1 MRILIK
7 SKLIHV
13 QERYLNLRALFLIVT
28 TFCLLMWEGA
38 GNSCLAQEEINSK
51 VKAVFDQWDKRT
63 HAAESVYY
71 KLSGNRIHF
80 AGTRFG
86 PGGGGLPPGVKIG
99 PAGFPE
105 EDTEVPLEVE
115 WLIDFRTGRF
125 SRRESTKVLA
135 VPLMKYVPYVNVT
148 TYDGESVVSWRPRDE
163 NNSAVHQRGKFS
175 PDIHLWKSKDV
186 GTFVTNDYDLPIL
199 YAHGYE
205 SLKSNDL
212 TEHPL
217 SRQKGIRLNGES
229 VIAGNRCHVLS
240 WTNKAQ
246 VNFHVDARP
255 EYLGAIRQ
263 YEFQSNG
270 KTQVLSE
277 IEWQQTEQFVY
288 PVSWEIVASAE
299 NGKPKWK
306 TSLTVQEFKYN
317 PEVQNED
324 FTIPIRPEMIVNRR
338 SDGKRLRVES
348 DGKSLKE
355 IDFIGESL
363 PVQKQFPWIW
373 VQATGLLVIALAVF
387 LKLKRS

>member
-7 SKLIHV
+7 NKLFHV
-13 QERYLNLRALFLIVT
+13 QERCLNLKALLLIVAT
-28 TFCLLMWEGA
+28 LSLLMWDGA

-80 AGTRFG
+80 AGMEYG
-86 PGGGGLPPGVKIG
+86 PGEKSVLAPEAKIG

-105 EDTEVPLEVE
+105 EDTEVPLELE

-125 SRRESTKVLA
+125 RRRMSTKILA
-135 VPLMKYVPYVNVT
+135 EPLMKYVPYTEVT
-148 TYDGESVVSWRPRDE
+148 TYDGESVVSWTPREDTPE
-163 NNSAVHQRGKFS
+163 YQRGILS
-175 PDIHLWKSKDV
+175 ADINLWTSSDV
-186 GTFVTNDYDLPIL
+186 GIFMTNDYDLPIL

-205 SLKSNDL
+205 SIRSHDL

-229 VIAGNRCHVLS
+229 VIAGHRCHVLTR
-240 WTNKAQ
+240 TNKAQ

-263 YEFQSNG
+263 YEFQYNG
-270 KTQVLSE
+270 KTQALSE
-277 IEWQQTEQFVY
+277 IEWQQTDEFVH
-288 PVSWEIVASAE
+288 PVNWETVASNQ
-299 NGKPKWK
+299 NGKPVWK

-317 PEVQNED
+317 PEVQDED
-324 FTIPIRPEMIVNRR
+324 FIIPIRPEMIVNRR

-363 PVQKQFPWIW
+363 PVQKKFPWIW